1 MNYYIKPT
9 TMKFL
14 KAYWML
20 ILAFIIVI
28 IAGYF
33 YYDLTM
39 QIAEKEAQM
48 KKISAVSKTY
58 TNETELSKS

>member
-1 MNYYIKPT
+1 
-9 TMKFL
+9 MKFL
-14 KAYWML
+14 KAYWIL

-39 QIAEKEAQM
+39 QLAEKEA
-48 KKISAVSKTY
+48 KIRRLEAICKIG
-58 TNETELSKS
+58 

>member
-1 MNYYIKPT
+1 
-9 TMKFL
+9 MKFL

-20 ILAFIIVI
+20 ILAFLIVI

-39 QIAEKEAQM
+39 QLAEKEAR
-48 KKISAVSKTY
+48 IERINA
-58 TNETELSKS
+58 LSEEIEDC

>member
-1 MNYYIKPT
+1 
-9 TMKFL
+9 MKFL

-39 QIAEKEAQM
+39 QIAEKEAQIM
-48 KKISAVSKTY
+48 KLGAMGKGQ
-58 TNETELSKS
+58 

>member
-1 MNYYIKPT
+1 
-9 TMKFL
+9 MKFL

-39 QIAEKEAQM
+39 QIAEKEAIIRRLEAVG
-48 KKISAVSKTY
+48 KIG
-58 TNETELSKS
+58 

>member
-1 MNYYIKPT
+1 
-9 TMKFL
+9 MKFL

-28 IAGYF
+28 IASYF

-39 QIAEKEAQM
+39 QIAKKEAEM
-48 KKISAVSKTY
+48 KKISATSKTY
-58 TNETELSKS
+58 ANEIELSES